1 MPAAMSSRRSADAA
15 AVSFVSTTQRP
26 TSRLFA
32 ARSPIVVSASVIS
45 CLSVWFWS
53 ASFTSTRSVSRR
65 AGEARRMTSLRS
77 GARPAT
83 PAPSSSRMIPS
94 RSRYGRRSTLLT
106 RSIGIVDVVC
116 STGIV
121 EPFGSSSEAVPGLQ
135 SM

>member
-1 MPAAMSSRRSADAA
+1 MSARRSAEAA
-15 AVSFVSTTQRP
+15 AVSLVSTTQRP
-26 TSRLFA
+26 TSFLLS

-45 CLSVWFWS
+45 CLSVWFCD
-53 ASFTSTRSVSRR
+53 ASLASTRSVSRS
-65 AGEARRMTSLRS
+65 AGLARRTTSLMS
-77 GARPAT
+77 SARPAT

-106 RSIGIVDVVC
+106 RSMGIVDVVC

-121 EPFGSSSEAVPGLQ
+121 APFASFSGELPGLQ